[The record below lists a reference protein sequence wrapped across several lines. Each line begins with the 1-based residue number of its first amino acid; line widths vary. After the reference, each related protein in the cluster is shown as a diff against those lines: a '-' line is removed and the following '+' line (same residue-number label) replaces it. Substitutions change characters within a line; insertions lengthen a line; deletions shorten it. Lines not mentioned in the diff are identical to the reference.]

1 MASGDPPRKPPRI
14 WGLLGFDQEDWAVFQ
29 QLKVQAGSV
38 QEVIEEVRAANE
50 KFARAALQIDVIN
63 EVMFKV
69 HPEEYRDACRLFNIS
84 TG

>member
-1 MASGDPPRKPPRI
+1 M
-14 WGLLGFDQEDWAVFQ
+14 LGFDKEDWEVFQ

-38 QEVIEEVRAANE
+38 PEIIAEVRKANE
-50 KFARAALQIDVIN
+50 RLERATLQIDVIN

-69 HPEEYRDACRLFNIS
+69 HPKEYEEACRLLNIS